1 MPDPVLTPPK
11 VPASLLIA
19 GLRSEVTALR
29 AAVTGCQDFLVRL
42 GKAVTFPAPFADL
55 RHRLMGLNADILA
68 TKSAGD
74 GLFDTTGPPPPGV
87 GVEVTWGQAAPGNQ
101 VTLYRLPGP
110 DAAQLAAARLQGA
123 QMFRYWTEGGFDPA
137 SASWLAVVDIADV
150 GTLTTMTPQ
159 QLASLTPP
167 PSDEMLGDIEAS
179 LFASGRSLASHLRA
193 VQG

>member
-29 AAVTGCQDFLVRL
+29 AAIAGCQDFLVRL
-42 GKAVTFPAPFADL
+42 GKAVTFPPPLADL
-55 RHRLMGLNADILA
+55 RHRLMGLNAEILA
-68 TKSAGD
+68 TKSAGE
-74 GLFDTTGPPPPGV
+74 GLFEVETAPP
-87 GVEVTWGQAAPGNQ
+87 AADLMP
-101 VTLYRLPGP
+101 
-110 DAAQLAAARLQGA
+110 AQLAAARLQGA
-123 QMFRYWTEGGFDPA
+123 QMFRYWADGGFDPA

-150 GTLTTMTPQ
+150 GTLTTMTRA
-159 QLASLTPP
+159 QLAALTPP